1 MMSYRTMCSPRYI
14 FGVSAFAL
22 CLAASIVA
30 TPGAEVTYALRI
42 ENGHVPENM
51 RLIRVTQGD
60 VVKLQWSADKPSVVH
75 LHGYDIERRVVP
87 GVVTDLAFTARA
99 TGRFPVNLPRSE
111 TGSPGHRPEATPV
124 PIEPPPPPPI
134 PPLA

>member
-30 TPGAEVTYALRI
+30 TPGAEVTYVLRI

-60 VVKLQWSADKPSVVH
+60 VVTLQWSADKPSVVH
-75 LHGYDIERRVVP
+75 LHGYDIEKRVVP
-87 GVVTDLAFTARA
+87 GMITDLTFTARA
-99 TGRFPVNLPRSE
+99 TGRFPVNLHGTGTETAGHGHEDTLVTIEVYPR
-111 TGSPGHRPEATPV
+111 
-124 PIEPPPPPPI
+124 
-134 PPLA
+134 